1 MNLPIEKMS
10 SKALKRT
17 ILTLLAIIVGM
28 VVLWGGA
35 FIGIKRD
42 GERQRIVEDLDRR
55 AACTYQYDTP
65 ECLRVR
71 LKKAELKQEYERALQ
86 DITQKRN
93 DNKPIPPERT
103 P

>member
-1 MNLPIEKMS
+1 MLPNLPFLNLRV
-10 SKALKRT
+10 SKGVKRT
-17 ILTLLAIIVGM
+17 VLTLLAITVGM

-65 ECLRVR
+65 ECLKLR
-71 LKKAELKQEYERALQ
+71 LKKAELKQQYEKDIQAL
-86 DITQKRN
+86 
-93 DNKPIPPERT
+93 KPD
-103 P
+103 